1 MAKSDELRI
10 DPQQL
15 ADAWQRTLP
24 RTMNVSDRCVV
35 LRDEAD
41 DKALR
46 VTIHSA
52 GHTGYEFDFKVT
64 YVDSREVKVELIDVE
79 KDNVTVDERTDIIQ
93 QLIDDY
99 KRHLHECAQ
108 ALQQLT
114 HA

>member
-10 DPQQL
+10 DPEKL
-15 ADAWQRTLP
+15 AEAWQRTLP
-24 RTMNVSDRCVV
+24 ETLKGSDRCEVH
-35 LRDEAD
+35 RDEVD
-41 DKALR
+41 DKSLR
-46 VTIHSA
+46 VTIFAA
-52 GHTGYEFDFKVT
+52 GHQGYEVDFKVT

-93 QLIDDY
+93 QLIHDY

>member
-24 RTMNVSDRCVV
+24 ETMNSSDRCVV
-35 LRDEAD
+35 LQDEAD

-52 GHTGYEFDFKVT
+52 GHQMYEFDFKVT
-64 YVDSREVKVELIDVE
+64 YTGSREVDVELIDVE

-93 QLIDDY
+93 QLIHDY

>member
-1 MAKSDELRI
+1 MAKTDELRI
-10 DPQQL
+10 APEQL
-15 ADAWQRTLP
+15 VNAWQETLP
-24 RTMNVSDRCVV
+24 RTMNASDRCVV

>member
-24 RTMNVSDRCVV
+24 RTMNVSDRCEVKQ
-35 LRDEAD
+35 DEAD

-52 GHTGYEFDFKVT
+52 GHQAYEFDFKVT
-64 YVDSREVKVELIDVE
+64 YVNGREVKVELIDVE

-93 QLIDDY
+93 QLIQDY
-99 KRHLHECAQ
+99 QRHLHECAQ